1 MQTESKWG
9 HTVLNYPIQKL
20 NIADIEKNKNKT
32 KNNTNKKVQFIITI

>member
-9 HTVLNYPIQKL
+9 HDTVLNYPIHKL

-32 KNNTNKKVQFIITI
+32 KKQHE